1 MSTYAKT
8 ADSFRCD
15 ECGKPMAFPL
25 FCDQCGSDYPERR
38 GMSAFGMLGLPR
50 TFGIEPSQI
59 ERRELLLAQR
69 LHPDR
74 WQGRGDRLYKRALL
88 AQSAVNEA
96 LGRVT
101 DPFTRSSTL
110 LELQEDEVPHTQ
122 LPQAFL
128 LEQLELQEEIE
139 DGLESGRKRE
149 LKKAVR
155 AELKSLREA
164 LAEAWSTAEAGD
176 ASALPTVQELVDR
189 SRYWKNAELALR
201 GQAPG

>member
-25 FCDQCGSDYPERR
+25 FCDQCGADYPERR
-38 GMSAFGMLGLPR
+38 GMSAFGLLGLAR
-50 TFGIEPSQI
+50 TFAIEPAEI
-59 ERRELLLAQR
+59 EARELLLAQR

-74 WQGRGDRLYKRALL
+74 WQGRGDRLHKRALL

-96 LGRVT
+96 LGKVT

-110 LELQEDEVPHTQ
+110 LELQDEDPVHPP

-139 DGLESGRKRE
+139 DGVEPARRRE
-149 LKKAVR
+149 LRKAVR
-155 AELKSLREA
+155 SELKA
-164 LAEAWSTAEAGD
+164 LHGALEDAWARAEAGD
-176 ASALPTVQELVDR
+176 AGALPAIQDLVDR
-189 SRYWKNAELALR
+189 SRYWKNAEVALR
-201 GQAPG
+201 GQAPV

>member
-1 MSTYAKT
+1 MSTYSKT

-25 FCDQCGSDYPERR
+25 FCDECGTDYPERR
-38 GMSAFGMLGLPR
+38 GMSAFGILGLPR
-50 TFGIEPSQI
+50 TFEIEASEI

-96 LGRVT
+96 LGQVS

-110 LELQEDEVPHTQ
+110 LDLQEDAVPHAQ

-128 LEQLELQEEIE
+128 MEQLELQEEIE
-139 DGLESGRKRE
+139 EGVESGRKRE

-155 AELKSLREA
+155 AELKSLRA
-164 LAEAWSTAEAGD
+164 SLAEAWLTAADGD
-176 ASALPTVQELVDR
+176 ASALATVQELVDR
-189 SRYWKNAELALR
+189 SRYWKNAEVALR